1 MSTSYLD
8 FYGLQEDPFRLT
20 PDPAYYYPSSEHAS
34 ALMSLDYV
42 MNNREGFCLLTGE
55 PGTGKTTLLRIF
67 INTWQDQAEIA
78 LIMTPRLRPEEF
90 LQAILE
96 DLGVIYPLSGNKNDM
111 IKEFRDFLLEHAGQ
125 GRRVAIVVD
134 EAQQLP
140 DDTLEELRLLSNLE
154 TEKEKLLQIIL
165 VGQPELVDKLSSGP
179 FRQLNQRISVRSSL
193 SHLSNQ
199 ATADYL
205 ATRIHRAGARS
216 ATLFDPAASQEIYR
230 CSNGV
235 PRLINLI
242 ASRSLMVG
250 FLEGKP
256 VVQQRQAALAAKEI
270 IRQERQQ
277 QKTGQTGDMR
287 GWWVT
292 GAVLLVILVLL
303 LVIYWQGGLQL

>member
-20 PDPAYYYPSSEHAS
+20 PDPAYYYPSSEHAN

-90 LQAILE
+90 LQAVLE

-179 FRQLNQRISVRSSL
+179 FRQLNQRISVRCSL
-193 SHLSNQ
+193 SHLSEQ
-199 ATADYL
+199 ATTDYL
-205 ATRIHRAGARS
+205 ATRLHRAGARA

-256 VVQQRQAALAAKEI
+256 VVQQRQAALAAKEVVQ
-270 IRQERQQ
+270 QERQAEKRNPTRTAQ
-277 QKTGQTGDMR
+277 L
-287 GWWVT
+287 WWLAAAGMVVLV
-292 GAVLLVILVLL
+292 VLLVMF
-303 LVIYWQGGLQL
+303 WRG

>member
-8 FYGLQEDPFRLT
+8 FYGLREDPFRLT
-20 PDPAYYYPSSEHAS
+20 PDPAYYYPSSEHAN
-34 ALMSLDYV
+34 ALLSLDYL

-67 INTWQDQAEIA
+67 INKWQEQAEIA

-90 LQAILE
+90 LQAILD
-96 DLGVIYPLSGNKNDM
+96 DLGVIFPLSGNKNDM
-111 IKEFRDFLLEHAGQ
+111 IKEFRDFLLEQAGL

-140 DDTLEELRLLSNLE
+140 DETLEELRLLSNLE

-165 VGQPELVDKLSSGP
+165 VGQPELVEKLSSGP
-179 FRQLNQRISVRSSL
+179 FRQLNQRISVRASL
-193 SHLSNQ
+193 THLSLQ

-205 ATRIHRAGARS
+205 ATRVHRAGARV
-216 ATLFDPAASQEIYR
+216 ATLFEPAASTEIYHR
-230 CSNGV
+230 SGGV

-250 FLEGKP
+250 YLEGKP
-256 VVQQRQAALAAKEI
+256 VVQERQAGIAAKEVMQQDQS
-270 IRQERQQ
+270 RQKAGATLHLQL
-277 QKTGQTGDMR
+277 
-287 GWWVT
+287 WWVAG
-292 GAVLLVILVLL
+292 GAVLTL
-303 LVIYWQGGLQL
+303 LVALLVVYWRG